1 MQNRKG
7 SKRVVLSSP
16 RCPLFSDARPVET
29 GTPPLLSP
37 LRPTRLQ
44 LPRAHIMSKENEKG
58 SIKERESI
66 SEDGKGQ
73 DTLKANIKLANPL
86 VGIPHEQLEADAVE
100 FAKSHGLGHLED
112 EFRKGALIAQD
123 PLAFES
129 LAQLSEEDKVI
140 LRRELTNRWDQPL
153 QLYYLVIMCSLAA
166 AVQGV
171 SSASAVCCSL
181 SSDHR
186 DRWTSR

>member
-1 MQNRKG
+1 
-7 SKRVVLSSP
+7 
-16 RCPLFSDARPVET
+16 
-29 GTPPLLSP
+29 
-37 LRPTRLQ
+37 
-44 LPRAHIMSKENEKG
+44 MSKENEKA
-58 SIKERESI
+58 SVKQQESI
-66 SEDGKGQ
+66 SEEYTGDVKHI
-73 DTLKANIKLANPL
+73 DNTAANIKLANPL
-86 VGIPHEQLEADAVE
+86 AGIPHDQLMDDAAN

-112 EFRKGALIAQD
+112 DFRRGALVAQD
-123 PLAFES
+123 PTIFES
-129 LAQLSEEDKVI
+129 LPLLSEDDKVA
-140 LRRELTNRWDQPL
+140 LRRELTHRWDQPL